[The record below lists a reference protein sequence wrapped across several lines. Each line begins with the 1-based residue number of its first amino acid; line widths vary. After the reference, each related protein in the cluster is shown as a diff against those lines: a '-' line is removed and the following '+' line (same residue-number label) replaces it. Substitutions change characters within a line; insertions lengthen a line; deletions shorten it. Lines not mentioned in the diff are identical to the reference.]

1 MDTFSKS
8 SVMKF
13 SEEENAKLYAKNVA
27 IKLKGDRIY
36 GLEKVKQ
43 RCVVV
48 DHKWSKSQHDAKS
61 MQAKSYVLK
70 ERGNLIVN
78 AFAYH

>member
-43 RCVVV
+43 RCVVE
-48 DHKWSKSQHDAKS
+48 DHK
-61 MQAKSYVLK
+61 
-70 ERGNLIVN
+70 
-78 AFAYH
+78 